1 MGWPTHRKIPKPF
14 PNDACLPKYH
24 YLHYDET
31 PKEDREPDDWQPRAQ
46 LKKKSEDG
54 TLLLSDAESVAAF
67 SDKFIVKVSL
77 EVDYL
82 RHLEVIQVKKKKR
95 TEERAKE
102 SREAK
107 ERSYEDY
114 DWADLCE
121 NAAQMKKLRVPEL
134 NKYLKQH
141 SRHHHLENNK
151 NEKIE
156 VIQRHW
162 HLQKEAESTDP
173 LRLRVRDAAH
183 ETFKED
189 QEDEAN
195 DDCDSINSVD
205 SEDENKN
212 DVLAS
217 GPGAHM
223 TTQAIF
229 NYPCRHWG

>member
-1 MGWPTHRKIPKPF
+1 MKSLLFDT
-14 PNDACLPKYH
+14 LM
-24 YLHYDET
+24 
-31 PKEDREPDDWQPRAQ
+31 RAMK
-46 LKKKSEDG
+46 L
-54 TLLLSDAESVAAF
+54 TV
-67 SDKFIVKVSL
+67 V
-77 EVDYL
+77 
-82 RHLEVIQVKKKKR
+82 R
-95 TEERAKE
+95 T
-102 SREAK
+102 SII
-107 ERSYEDY
+107 
-114 DWADLCE
+114 
-121 NAAQMKKLRVPEL
+121 RVPEL

-173 LRLRVRDAAH
+173 RKFRARDAAH

-212 DVLAS
+212 DVLA
-217 GPGAHM
+217 PGGSYDDSSDIILADIRGEGQLDMQLQH
-223 TTQAIF
+223 T
-229 NYPCRHWG
+229 